1 MNQIITV
8 AGGVIGVFAIFAL
21 ITSHVGEW
29 ISNLRNMRATT
40 LFEGIDALLS
50 ATKQPANA
58 AVQAAGKT
66 LTDYLYAHP
75 LIANLGTKD
84 KPSYIPA
91 RTFTLSLIGS
101 LRDYTTTNDAQGKP
115 ILPSIDA
122 SSAELLTDLETRVA
136 ALAPGDPLR
145 ESLTLVMQGVQGATK
160 GYDAVLSGIDA
171 WYDSQMDR
179 ISGNYKRWTGAW
191 QAAIAVVVVVVF
203 NVDTIGMI
211 HQFMQSSATADAVAQ
226 LAIGASQNSAANTT
240 LLQDV
245 ANAGLPIGWSA
256 PYPADTASW
265 LVKLA
270 GFVISA
276 FAVMLGAPFW
286 FDLLKKIVPVR
297 MTGTKPAPS
306 GKQAGKDV
314 QSRNTAA

>member
-8 AGGVIGVFAIFAL
+8 AGGVIGVYAIFAL
-21 ITSHVGEW
+21 ITSHLGEW
-29 ISNLRNMRATT
+29 IANLRNMRAST
-40 LFEGIDALLS
+40 LFDGIDALLS

-75 LIANLGTKD
+75 LIANLGTNG
-84 KPSYIPA
+84 KPSYIPS

-101 LRDYTTTNDAQGKP
+101 LRDYTVTNDAEGKP

-122 SSAELLTDLETRVA
+122 SSAELLTDLETRIA

-145 ESLTLVMQGVQGATK
+145 QSLTLVMQGVQGATK
-160 GYDAVLSGIDA
+160 GYDAVLSGIDG

-191 QAAIAVVVVVVF
+191 QAAIAVVVVFVF
-203 NVDTIGMI
+203 NVDTIAMVQ
-211 HQFMQSSATADAVAQ
+211 QFTQSSATATAIAQ
-226 LAIGASQNSAANTT
+226 LAVGNGSAASSP
-240 LLQDV
+240 LLQSL
-245 ANAGLPIGWSA
+245 ANAGLPIGWTQWA
-256 PYPADTASW
+256 PSPDANW
-265 LVKLA
+265 FMKVA
-270 GFVISA
+270 GLVISA

-297 MTGTKPAPS
+297 MTGTKPASS
-306 GKQAGKDV
+306 GKQASKDV
-314 QSRNTAA
+314 QSRNTGA